1 MISLILGC
9 LMLSVSLQAST
20 NPLVRE
26 GNTVM
31 QAFADPGQMGRRT
44 SVDGRRVNSWGVR
57 RNYKITE
64 LKAAAT
70 K

>member
-1 MISLILGC
+1 MISLILRC

-31 QAFADPGQMGRRT
+31 QAFC
-44 SVDGRRVNSWGVR
+44 
-57 RNYKITE
+57 
-64 LKAAAT
+64 
-70 K
+70 